1 MTAVEPRVALGAGVS
16 AHCGASPLVA
26 NAHLV
31 DWRMT
36 QCGHIAHWWIGVAF
50 LLVWRD
56 MRRVVPLGGNEALF
70 IHGLY
75 LVLVTSWAVE
85 ELPVHSVHLVGVD
98 ADAYL
103 SAPCSSASHSV
114 GIMSCVPFAGG

>member
-1 MTAVEPRVALGAGVS
+1 MTRYGQI
-16 AHCGASPLVA
+16 
-26 NAHLV
+26 AHLV
-31 DWRMT
+31 DWR
-36 QCGHIAHWWIGVAF
+36 GF
-50 LLVWRD
+50 LSDWRN

-75 LVLVTSWAVE
+75 MRVLVTSWAVE

-114 GIMSCVPFAGG
+114 GIMSCAPFAGDLTCVANAILSQSAWRMMKARGNK